1 MGSGKRFQWWWA
13 SGVVFGA
20 HFATY
25 PFAVT
30 VYLHLGPVGISYG
43 FGKAYDE

>member
-1 MGSGKRFQWWWA
+1 MGSGKRFQWWWTR
-13 SGVVFGA
+13 GLVFG
-20 HFATY
+20 FSVDTF

-30 VYLHLGPVGISYG
+30 VYVHLGPVGISYG